1 MVSDKR
7 QRKPRGRA
15 WPGALAGCLAALCVF
30 SSGCVKHGAP
40 VVAGTALMQCAL
52 QDAAASAAPPVLI
65 PPGSCPSHY
74 DVRPGD
80 VARVADCDVLL
91 LHPWQEALPNVTR
104 VIEASGIPAEKV
116 VVIPVP
122 GNWMLPDAYAQA
134 LEAVAAALETR
145 GLAPGEA
152 RNRAVQRGV
161 EVRALGDALRSR
173 LTAAGAPDTPVM
185 CQEMIAPVVEWAGFP
200 VAGTFGRSEDLSAR
214 DVEALVRRGKD
225 QEVSLIIDNLQG
237 GDEKMGAALAAEL
250 GTQRVIISNFPG
262 GMPETASWDRAVT
275 QNVERLLDALRHVRE
290 PAA

>member
-15 WPGALAGCLAALCVF
+15 WPGALAGCLAALCVY

-173 LTAAGAPDTPVM
+173 LAAAGAPDTPVM
-185 CQEMIAPVVEWAGFP
+185 CQEMIARSSNGPGFRLP
-200 VAGTFGRSEDLSAR
+200 EPSAVRKTSVRATSRPWCGEAKTRRS
-214 DVEALVRRGKD
+214 V
-225 QEVSLIIDNLQG
+225 
-237 GDEKMGAALAAEL
+237 
-250 GTQRVIISNFPG
+250 
-262 GMPETASWDRAVT
+262 
-275 QNVERLLDALRHVRE
+275 
-290 PAA
+290 